1 MMNQNVSAA
10 SSRRIAFRIAF
21 LLKGTNKKY
30 TERNRFLF
38 NFISQVNQIVKE
50 KPSTFLSPTEFE
62 KKVSYKGLSFDI
74 LWNDIYPARA
84 LEKSKTTKCTTK
96 L

>member
-10 SSRRIAFRIAF
+10 SSRRITFRIAF

-38 NFISQVNQIVKE
+38 NIH
-50 KPSTFLSPTEFE
+50 PGFE
-62 KKVSYKGLSFDI
+62 QLEPGACFSKVL
-74 LWNDIYPARA
+74 
-84 LEKSKTTKCTTK
+84 
-96 L
+96 